1 MQRLMESTLQGL
13 SWEICLPYLDDIA
26 IWAAGDT
33 PEAAF
38 EQALERLDTVLERL
52 EWAGLTCKPVKCT
65 LFAPQVEYL
74 GHICSREGVSL
85 DPKKMDGIRKIPAES
100 IDSLTKVRSFLGLCG
115 YYRRHVKDYH
125 LMSEPLVELTKQ
137 GVKFPEAGSC

>member
-1 MQRLMESTLQGL
+1 MHVNRR
-13 SWEICLPYLDDIA
+13 LDDIA

-65 LFAPQVEYL
+65 LFAPQA
-74 GHICSREGVSL
+74 VSYTH
-85 DPKKMDGIRKIPAES
+85 
-100 IDSLTKVRSFLGLCG
+100 LTLPTILRV
-115 YYRRHVKDYH
+115 
-125 LMSEPLVELTKQ
+125 
-137 GVKFPEAGSC
+137 